1 MEALSQLAQLIRRYI
16 ALAAAEADVIALWI
30 VHTHAFGA
38 AQTTPY
44 LAITSAEK
52 RCGKSRLLELLELLV
67 AGPWLTSSVSPAVL
81 YRTIHETH
89 PTLLLDESDAT
100 FNGNREFGEALRG
113 VLNSGHRFGGKA
125 SRCEQ
130 VGKNFVRR
138 DFDTFCPKAIAGIG
152 KLPDTVADR
161 SIPIR
166 LRRKPPAME
175 VARFRRREVEPEA
188 ADLRSLVSAWAAE
201 RMDALTEMRPELP
214 ESLSDRQQDGAEP
227 LLAIADLAGGEWPD
241 RARRALVELLTGTV
255 AEDQSDRVRLLAD
268 IRSVFIST
276 GRDKLPTSEL
286 LGKLAQDE
294 TLPWGEFSNG
304 RPLTPIGLARLLK
317 PFGIVPG
324 TIRLE
329 KGTAKGYLRQ
339 SFADAWARYL
349 PLPPQAVTTSQ
360 PA

>member
-1 MEALSQLAQLIRRYI
+1 MQFLSVLSGLIRRYV
-16 ALAAAEADVIALWI
+16 ALSPAEADVIALWI

-113 VLNSGHRFGGKA
+113 VLNSGHRLGGKA

-138 DFDTFCPKAIAGIG
+138 DYNTYCPKAIAGIG

-161 SIPIR
+161 SIPVR
-166 LRRKPPAME
+166 LRRKPPGTD
-175 VARFRRREVEPEA
+175 VARFRRRNVEPEA
-188 ADLRSLVSAWAAE
+188 AELRTQITDWAAE
-201 RMDALTEMRPELP
+201 RMDILSEMTPELP

-227 LLAIADLAGGEWPD
+227 LLAIADAAAGEWPH
-241 RARRALVELLTGTV
+241 RARAALVELLTGTV
-255 AEDQSDRVRLLAD
+255 SEDQSERVRLLFD
-268 IRSVFIST
+268 IRGVFVAM
-276 GRDKLPTSEL
+276 GRDKLTSNEL
-286 LGKLAQDE
+286 LAKLALDE

-304 RPLTPIGLARLLK
+304 RPLTAIGLARLLK
-317 PFGIVPG
+317 PFGIFPG

-329 KGTAKGYLRQ
+329 RETAKGYLREH
-339 SFADAWARYL
+339 FADAWARYL
-349 PLPPQAVTTSQ
+349 PPRPVTPSQ
-360 PA
+360 TA

>member
-1 MEALSQLAQLIRRYI
+1 MEFLSILSEMVRRFI
-16 ALAAAEADVIALWI
+16 ALTVAEADAIALWI

-67 AGPWLTSSVSPAVL
+67 AGPWLTSSVSAAVL

-125 SRCEQ
+125 SRCEP

-166 LRRKPPAME
+166 LRRKPPGTE

-188 ADLRSLVSAWAAE
+188 AELRSLISAWAEE
-201 RMDALTEMRPELP
+201 RLDALTEMRPELP

-227 LLAIADLAGGEWPD
+227 LLAIADAAGCEWSD
-241 RARRALVELLTGTV
+241 RARAALVELLTGAV
-255 AEDQSDRVRLLAD
+255 AEDQSERVRLLAD
-268 IRSVFIST
+268 IRDVFNST
-276 GRDKLPTSEL
+276 GRDKLSTNGL
-286 LGKLAQDE
+286 LGKLTQDE

-304 RPLTPIGLARLLK
+304 RPLTAIGLARLLK
-317 PFGIVPG
+317 PFGICPG
-324 TIRLE
+324 TIRLKNE
-329 KGTAKGYLRQ
+329 TAKGYLREN
-339 SFADAWARYL
+339 FADAWRRYL
-349 PLPPQAVTTSQ
+349 PSPHSAVTPSQ

>member
-1 MEALSQLAQLIRRYI
+1 MQFLSIISEMVRRYI
-16 ALAAAEADVIALWI
+16 ALTDAEADVIALWI

-52 RCGKSRLLELLELLV
+52 RCGKSRLLELLEMLV
-67 AGPWLTSSVSPAVL
+67 AGPWLTSSVSSAVL

-113 VLNSGHRFGGKA
+113 VLNSGHRLGGKA

-166 LRRKPPAME
+166 LRRKPPGTE
-175 VARFRRREVEPEA
+175 VARFRRREVQPEA
-188 ADLRSLVSAWAAE
+188 ADLRTQVSAWATE
-201 RMDALTEMRPELP
+201 RIDALTEMRPELP

-227 LLAIADLAGGEWPD
+227 LLAIADVAGGEWPT
-241 RARRALVELLTGTV
+241 RARAALVELLTGTV
-255 AEDQSDRVRLLAD
+255 AEDQSVGVRLLAD
-268 IRSVFIST
+268 IQAAFIST
-276 GRDKLPTSEL
+276 RRDKLATSEL
-286 LGKLAQDE
+286 LGKLTQDE

-317 PFGIVPG
+317 PFGICPG

-329 KGTAKGYLRQ
+329 KETAKGYLRE
-339 SFADAWARYL
+339 SFADAWTRYL
-349 PLPPQAVTTSQ
+349 PSLPSAVTPSQ

>member
-1 MEALSQLAQLIRRYI
+1 MQLLSTLSETVRRYI
-16 ALAAAEADVIALWI
+16 ALAAAEADAIALWI

-52 RCGKSRLLELLELLV
+52 RCGKSRLLELLELLT
-67 AGPWLTSSVSPAVL
+67 AGPWLTSSVSAAVL

-113 VLNSGHRFGGKA
+113 VLNSGHRIGGRA

-130 VGKNFVRR
+130 VGKHFVRR
-138 DFDTFCPKAIAGIG
+138 DYDTFCPKAIAGIG

-161 SIPIR
+161 SISIR
-166 LRRKPPAME
+166 LKRKPPGME
-175 VARFRRREVEPEA
+175 VARFRRREVEPETA
-188 ADLRSLVSAWAAE
+188 ELRALVSAWAAE
-201 RMDALTEMRPELP
+201 RVETLTELRPELP
-214 ESLSDRQQDGAEP
+214 ECLSDRQQDGAEP
-227 LLAIADLAGGEWPD
+227 LLAIADVAGGEWPN
-241 RARRALVELLTGTV
+241 RARAALVELFTGTA

-268 IRSVFIST
+268 IRRVFT
-276 GRDKLPTSEL
+276 LAGRDRLPSSEL
-286 LGKLAQDE
+286 LAKLAQDE

-304 RPLTPIGLARLLK
+304 RPLTAIGLARLLK
-317 PFGIVPG
+317 PFGIFPG

-329 KGTAKGYLRQ
+329 RETAKGYLRE

-349 PLPPQAVTTSQ
+349 PPQPAAVTPSQ
-360 PA
+360 LA

>member
-1 MEALSQLAQLIRRYI
+1 MEILSHLAQLIRRYI
-16 ALAAAEADVIALWI
+16 ALTAAEADVIALWI

-38 AQTTPY
+38 AETTPY

-67 AGPWLTSSVSPAVL
+67 AKPWLTGSVSAAVL
-81 YRTIHETH
+81 FRTIHETH

-113 VLNSGHRFGGKA
+113 ILNSGHRFGGKA
-125 SRCEQ
+125 SRCERA
-130 VGKNFVRR
+130 GDNFVRR

-166 LRRKPPAME
+166 LRRKPPGTD
-175 VARFRRREVEPEA
+175 VARFRRREVEAEA
-188 ADLRSLVSAWAAE
+188 SELRTQVSEWAAE
-201 RMDALTEMRPELP
+201 WMDALIGMRPELP

-227 LLAIADLAGGEWPD
+227 LLAIADWAGGEWPD
-241 RARRALVELLTGTV
+241 RARAALVELLTGTV
-255 AEDQSDRVRLLAD
+255 AEDQSESVRLLAD
-268 IRSVFIST
+268 IRGVFNLT
-276 GRDKLPTSEL
+276 GRDKLSSSEL

-317 PFGIVPG
+317 PLGICPG

-329 KGTAKGYLRQ
+329 KETAKGYLKEN
-339 SFADAWARYL
+339 FADAWTRYL
-349 PLPPQAVTTSQ
+349 PSPLSAVTPSQ

>member
-1 MEALSQLAQLIRRYI
+1 MEIISQLVQLIRRYV
-16 ALAAAEADVIALWI
+16 ALTAAEADVIALWV

-52 RCGKSRLLELLELLV
+52 RCGKSRLLELLEMLV
-67 AGPWLTSSVSPAVL
+67 AGPWLTSSVSAAVL

-100 FNGNREFGEALRG
+100 FSGNKEFGEALRG
-113 VLNSGHRFGGKA
+113 VLNSGHRLGGKA
-125 SRCEQ
+125 SRCERA
-130 VGKNFVRR
+130 GEKFVRR

-161 SIPIR
+161 CIPIR
-166 LRRKPPAME
+166 LRRKPPGTE
-175 VARFRRREVEPEA
+175 VARFRRREVAPEA
-188 ADLRSLVSAWAAE
+188 AELGADVFVWAAE
-201 RMDALTEMRPELP
+201 RLDALTEMRPELP

-227 LLAIADLAGGEWPD
+227 LLAIADLAGGEWPT
-241 RARRALVELLTGTV
+241 RARAALVELFTGTV
-255 AEDQSDRVRLLAD
+255 AEDQSVGVSLLGD
-268 IRSVFIST
+268 IRSVFNST
-276 GRDKLPTSEL
+276 GRDRLSSNEL
-286 LGKLAQDE
+286 LGRLTHGE
-294 TLPWGEFSNG
+294 TLPWGEFANG

-317 PFGIVPG
+317 PFGIIPG

-329 KGTAKGYLRQ
+329 KGTAKGYLRE
-339 SFADAWARYL
+339 SYADAWLRYL
-349 PLPPQAVTTSQ
+349 PSPPSPVTPSQ

>member
-1 MEALSQLAQLIRRYI
+1 MEILSHLAQLIRRYI
-16 ALAAAEADVIALWI
+16 ALTAAEADVIALWI

-38 AQTTPY
+38 AETTPY

-52 RCGKSRLLELLELLV
+52 RCGKSNLMELLDFLV
-67 AGPWLTSSVSPAVL
+67 AGPWLTSSVSSAVL
-81 YRTIHETH
+81 YRTIDDLH

-113 VLNSGHRFGGKA
+113 VLNSGHHIGGKA
-125 SRCEQ
+125 SRCERA
-130 VGKNFVRR
+130 GDNFVRR

-166 LRRKPPAME
+166 LRRKPPGTE
-175 VARFRRREVEPEA
+175 VARFRRRVVKAEA
-188 ADLRSLVSAWAAE
+188 AELRTQVSDWAAE
-201 RMDALTEMRPELP
+201 WMDALIGMRPELP

-227 LLAIADLAGGEWPD
+227 LLAIADWAGDEWPD
-241 RARRALVELLTGTV
+241 RARAALVELLTGTV
-255 AEDQSDRVRLLAD
+255 AEDQSESVRLLAD
-268 IRSVFIST
+268 IRGVFNLT
-276 GRDKLPTSEL
+276 GRDKLSSNEL

-317 PFGIVPG
+317 PFGICPG

-329 KGTAKGYLRQ
+329 KETAKGYLKEN
-339 SFADAWARYL
+339 FADAWTRYL
-349 PLPPQAVTTSQ
+349 PSPLSAVTPSQ